1 MTDYTNPETSC
12 IRRAPSM
19 DARLAQAIQKLHD
32 LGPRLVVELEAE
44 IESLQNQLER
54 LRATANGEPGKS
66 AELVGLLKG

>member
-1 MTDYTNPETSC
+1 MTDYTNPEVSC
-12 IRRAPSM
+12 IRRAPTM
-19 DARLAQAIQKLHD
+19 DTRLAQAIQKLHD

-54 LRATANGEPGKS
+54 LRTTASVEPGKS